1 MQRSFTIDVFKV
13 FAAQLIV
20 WHHLS
25 AYGPIAA
32 AIETQWPMLIDRLY
46 HDARLAVQVFLV
58 IAGYLAAQ
66 SLRHRPILHIGHSLF
81 KRYVRL
87 APPFIAALLWVMA
100 TVALARPFVHAD
112 WLPQAPHLLQFVAH
126 ALLLSQLLDI
136 PALSSGVWY
145 VAIDF
150 QLYALM
156 AVMAYGVRRIRFWH
170 RRFATQALSLAVLL
184 LCVLSLC
191 WFNLDQTWDNWAL
204 YFFGAYG
211 LGILAAWSKRSRFD
225 ASVFVAA
232 LTLALVSLSVVFR
245 TRLCLAMVTA
255 TVLALKQD
263 HMQWGQWGQWQ
274 RYTHRLANSSYA
286 QFLTH
291 FGVIVLFN
299 ALWTIEHFAHPVL
312 ALGFALITWLC
323 SIAIGL
329 LFHERVENA
338 LQQWGQQ
345 PAKLMFWR
353 ATN

>member
-1 MQRSFTIDVFKV
+1 MQRSFTIDVLKV

-25 AYGPIAA
+25 AYGPIAG
-32 AIETQWPMLIDRLY
+32 AIETQWPMLIDRVY

-66 SLRHRPILHIGHSLF
+66 ALANRPITHLGSSLF

-112 WLPQAPHLLQFVAH
+112 WLPEAPHLLQFVAH
-126 ALLLSQLLDI
+126 ALFLNQLLDM

-156 AVMAYGVRRIRFWH
+156 ALMAFGIRRVTFW
-170 RRFATQALSLAVLL
+170 RRSFAPKALSLGVLL
-184 LCVLSLC
+184 LCTLSLY
-191 WFNLDQTWDNWAL
+191 WFNLDDAWDNWAI

-211 LGILAAWSKRSRFD
+211 LGALAAWSKRSRFD
-225 ASVFVAA
+225 AAVFA
-232 LTLALVSLSVVFR
+232 LAMGLAVVSLVIAFR
-245 TRLCLAMVTA
+245 TRLCLAMLTA
-255 TVLALKQD
+255 TVLALKLQT
-263 HMQWGQWGQWQ
+263 QTQRGQWRG
-274 RYTHRLANSSYA
+274 YIHRLANGSYA

-299 ALWTIEHFAHPVL
+299 TLWTIEHFAHPVL
-312 ALGFALITWLC
+312 ALCFALLAWLC

-329 LFHERVENA
+329 LFHERVETT
-338 LQQWGQQ
+338 LQQWGHQQ
-345 PAKLMFWR
+345 TKLSFWR

>member
-1 MQRSFTIDVFKV
+1 MQRSFTIDVLKV

-32 AIETQWPMLIDRLY
+32 AIETQWPLLIDRVY

-58 IAGYLAAQ
+58 IAGYLAAH
-66 SLRHRPILHIGHSLF
+66 SLGNRPITHLGSSLF

-87 APPFIAALLWVMA
+87 APPFITALLWVMA
-100 TVALARPFVHAD
+100 TVALARPFVHTD
-112 WLPQAPHLLQFVAH
+112 WLPEAPHLTQFVAH
-126 ALLLSQLLDI
+126 ALFVSQLLDM

-156 AVMAYGVRRIRFWH
+156 ALVAYGSRLVTFWH
-170 RRFATQALSLAVLL
+170 RLYAAKALSLSVLV
-184 LCVLSLC
+184 LCTLSLF
-191 WFNLDQTWDNWAL
+191 WFNVDDAWDNWGV
-204 YFFGAYG
+204 YFFAAYG
-211 LGILAAWSKRSRFD
+211 LGALAAWSKRSRFD
-225 ASVFVAA
+225 AIVFATA
-232 LTLALVSLSVVFR
+232 LVLALASLVIAFR
-245 TRLCLAMVTA
+245 TRLCLALLTAMVLTLQQQGQ
-255 TVLALKQD
+255 T
-263 HMQWGQWGQWQ
+263 QWRHWQ
-274 RYTHRLANSSYA
+274 RFTHRLANSSYA

-299 ALWTIEHFAHPVL
+299 ALWTIEHFSHPAL
-312 ALGFALITWLC
+312 ALCFALIAWLC

-329 LFHERVENA
+329 LFHERFETT
-338 LQQWGQQ
+338 LQLWSQQ
-345 PAKLMFWR
+345 HTKLSFWR